1 MRSGGLVLRR
11 GAHGLP
17 RHFPRVFFM
26 QRRDKRVAHIVFY
39 EILDL
44 TKDIL
49 KIYIY
54 ILLPSLFHFSMP
66 LRFKKKKKKAALG

>member
-44 TKDIL
+44 TKDIK

-66 LRFKKKKKKAALG
+66 LRLKKKKKAALG